1 MLKGLNK
8 KIPKKI
14 PKSPKN
20 QIYLSTT
27 PTDPKEKI
35 LNE

>member
-8 KIPKKI
+8 KIPK
-14 PKSPKN
+14 SPKKSQKPN
-20 QIYLSTT
+20 LSTT

>member
-1 MLKGLNK
+1 MLKDLNK
-8 KIPKKI
+8 KIPKRPKKTQKT
-14 PKSPKN
+14 KSP
-20 QIYLSTT
+20 T